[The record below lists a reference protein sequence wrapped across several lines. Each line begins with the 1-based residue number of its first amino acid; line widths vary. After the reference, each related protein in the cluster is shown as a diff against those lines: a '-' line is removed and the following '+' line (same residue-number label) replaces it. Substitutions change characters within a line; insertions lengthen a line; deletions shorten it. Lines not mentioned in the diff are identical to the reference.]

1 MPPLTVPIVFIASF
15 VISLVGGGIMF
26 RITHNY
32 KATDIV
38 FGGAFLFGMAYG
50 LARMLELE

>member
-1 MPPLTVPIVFIASF
+1 MVPLTVPIVFIASF

-32 KATDIV
+32 KATSIV
-38 FGGAFLFGMAYG
+38 FGSVFLFSVAYG
-50 LARMLELE
+50 MARMLG

>member
-32 KATDIV
+32 KATAIV
-38 FGGAFLFGMAYG
+38 FSGVFMFGVAYG

>member
-15 VISLVGGGIMF
+15 IISLVGGGIMF

-32 KATDIV
+32 KATTIV
-38 FGGAFLFGMAYG
+38 FGSVFLFSVAYG
-50 LARMLELE
+50 LARMLVLE